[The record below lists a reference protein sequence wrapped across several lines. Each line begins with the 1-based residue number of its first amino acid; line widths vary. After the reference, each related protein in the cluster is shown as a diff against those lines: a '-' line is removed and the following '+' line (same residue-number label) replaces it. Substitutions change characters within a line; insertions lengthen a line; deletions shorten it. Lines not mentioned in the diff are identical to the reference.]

1 MPVKYQCSLD
11 ELKNLKGPSFNLLL
25 PSMHERRL
33 PPADHREI
41 FAPSAVLGDYMK
53 RRRLEMHSVAAR
65 IMLQIS
71 ALGGPEAAALL
82 GSKARLFVN
91 VHSDLPFHAN
101 GPPVRRLRAVAG
113 VASRGDGAK
122 SHLEAT
128 GCNTDFPCHE
138 DPSKTSVL
146 RHLADQHAEETETE
160 VNCHLSA
167 DPSITVDG
175 LTSTGELRFPIRN
188 MVMYMETD
196 GKPARQ
202 LQMDQQRGAIGSGI
216 GKVIGASNLH
226 AGLLQFRGGF
236 HVGKTMIANIS
247 VHGDCVSGPL
257 AWLFLGSVGR
267 VAYFQDPDPRV
278 PLNP

>member
-1 MPVKYQCSLD
+1 
-11 ELKNLKGPSFNLLL
+11 
-25 PSMHERRL
+25 MHERRL

-91 VHSDLPFHAN
+91 VHNNLPFHAN
-101 GPPVRRLRAVAG
+101 GQPVQRLRAVAG